1 MKKFVYDD
9 IPLFHNVE
17 FKVIGGAK
25 PEVLF
30 LNMNDEEVE
39 RHSLEGRSRVE
50 CNQLLLD
57 RGFEKKKQEAPQ
69 EEEGLFADEKVEL

>member
-1 MKKFVYDD
+1 
-9 IPLFHNVE
+9 
-17 FKVIGGAK
+17 
-25 PEVLF
+25 
-30 LNMNDEEVE
+30 MNDEEVE
-39 RHSLEGRSRVE
+39 RHSLEGRSRDE